1 MKETD
6 FNEAKESKEENID
19 VKELLFKYLIH
30 WPWFVGAV
38 VACLIAAWVYL
49 YMSTPVYN
57 ISATVLIKDDKK
69 GGSAGM
75 LSGLESLGLD
85 GMVSSSQN
93 IDNEIE
99 VLRSKTIVK
108 EVVEDLGLY
117 ISYTDE
123 DEFPSRNMYKTS
135 PVQVSLT
142 PTPQE
147 ADLLEEPMI
156 VEMTLQPQGSMDVTV
171 KIDDDEYQKHFEKL
185 PAVFPTDK
193 GTLAFFLTPDS
204 ISSSK
209 RILEETTASEKTTR
223 NITATINKPLAVAK
237 AYCKNMTI
245 EPTSKTT
252 SVAVISLKNSNV
264 QRGKDFIN
272 KLLEMYN
279 INTNNDKNEVAQ
291 KTAEFIN
298 ERISIISKELGS
310 TEKDLES
317 FKRGAGI
324 TDLTSDAQ
332 IALTGSAEYE
342 KKRVENQTQINLLQD
357 LQKYMQN
364 EGYEVLPSNIGLQ
377 DLNLAA
383 AINRYNEVLVERK
396 RLLRTSTENNPTIIN
411 LDTSI
416 SAMKENVQVSLDRV
430 LRGLFITKADLD
442 REANR
447 YSRRISEAP
456 GQERE
461 FVSIARQQEIKAG
474 LYLMLLQKREE
485 NAITLA
491 ATANNAKII
500 DDAIADDAPVSP
512 KRKMIYLIA
521 LVLGVGIPVGV
532 IYLLELTKFKIE
544 GRSDVEKLTSLP
556 IVGDIP
562 LTDEKQ
568 GAIAVFENQNNLM
581 SETFRNIRTNLQ
593 FMLEN
598 DKKVILVTS
607 TVSGE
612 GKSFISANLAISL
625 SLLGKKVVIVGLDI
639 RKPGLNKVFNIP
651 RKEVGI
657 TQYLANPEKN
667 LMDLV
672 QLSDVSKNL
681 YILPGGT
688 VPPNPTELLARD
700 GLDKAIETLKKN
712 FDYVILDTA
721 PVGMVTDTLLIGRVA
736 DLSVYVCRADYTH
749 KNEYTLINELAEKD
763 KLPSLCTVINGLDL
777 KKRKYGYYYGY
788 GKYGKYYGY
797 GKRYGYGYGY
807 GEQSHAKED

>member
-6 FNEAKESKEENID
+6 FNEAQESKEENID

-38 VACLIAAWVYL
+38 VACLIAAWIYL

-85 GMVSSSQN
+85 GMISSSQN

-99 VLRSKTIVK
+99 VLRSKTIAK

-123 DEFPSRNMYKTS
+123 DEFPSKNMYKTS
-135 PVQVSLT
+135 PVQVNL
-142 PTPQE
+142 TPQE

-156 VEMTLQPQGSMDVTV
+156 VEVMLQPQGSMDVTV

-204 ISSSK
+204 VLSSK
-209 RILEETTASEKTTR
+209 RTSEETTDSEKTIR

-237 AYCKNMTI
+237 VYCKNMTI

-264 QRGKDFIN
+264 ERGKDFIN

-357 LQKYMQN
+357 LQRYMQN

-377 DLNLAA
+377 DVNLAA
-383 AINRYNEVLVERK
+383 AINRYNDVLVERK

-430 LRGLFITKADLD
+430 LRGLYITKADLD

-512 KRKMIYLIA
+512 RSKITYLIA
-521 LVLGVGIPVGV
+521 LILGVGIPVGV

-544 GRSDVEKLTSLP
+544 GRADVEKLTSAP

-581 SETFRNIRTNLQ
+581 SETFRNVRTNLQ
-593 FMLEN
+593 FMLGN

-612 GKSFISANLAISL
+612 GKSFISGNLAISL

-639 RKPGLNKVFNIP
+639 RKPGLNKVFNISK
-651 RKEVGI
+651 REQGI

-700 GLDKAIETLKKN
+700 GLDKAIETLKEN

-736 DLSVYVCRADYTH
+736 DLSVYVCRADYTR
-749 KNEYTLINELAEKD
+749 KNEYTLINELID
-763 KLPSLCTVINGLDL
+763 GNKLPNLCTVINGLDL

-807 GEQSHAKED
+807 GETSDNKEK

>member
-6 FNEAKESKEENID
+6 FNEAQESKEENID

-30 WPWFVGAV
+30 WPWFVGTV
-38 VACLIAAWVYL
+38 VVCLIAAWVYL

-142 PTPQE
+142 PQE

-156 VEMTLQPQGSMDVTV
+156 VEMALQPQGSMDVNV
-171 KIDDDEYQKHFEKL
+171 KIGDDEYQKHFEKL
-185 PAVFPTDK
+185 PAVFPTER

-204 ISSSK
+204 VLSSK
-209 RILEETTASEKTTR
+209 RTLEETTDSEKTTR

-383 AINRYNEVLVERK
+383 AINRYNDVLVERK

-544 GRSDVEKLTSLP
+544 GRSDVEKLTSVP

-651 RKEVGI
+651 RKEIGI
-657 TQYLANPEKN
+657 TQYLANPENN

-736 DLSVYVCRADYTH
+736 DLSVYVCRADYTR
-749 KNEYTLINELAEKD
+749 KNEYTLINELID
-763 KLPSLCTVINGLDL
+763 GNKLPNLCTVINGLDL

-807 GEQSHAKED
+807 GETSDNKEK

>member
-49 YMSTPVYN
+49 HISTPVYN

-69 GGSAGM
+69 GGGAGM

-85 GMVSSSQN
+85 GMISSSQN

-99 VLRSKTIVK
+99 VLRSKTIAK

-117 ISYTDE
+117 ISYVDE
-123 DEFPSRNMYKTS
+123 DEFPSKNMYKTS

-142 PTPQE
+142 PQE
-147 ADLLEEPMI
+147 ADLLDKPM
-156 VEMTLQPQGSMDVTV
+156 VVKMALQPQGSINVNV
-171 KIDDDEYQKHFEKL
+171 KIGDDEYQKHFEKL
-185 PAVFPTDK
+185 PAVFPTNK
-193 GTLAFFLTPDS
+193 GTLAFFQTLDS
-204 ISSSK
+204 ILPSKKSSK
-209 RILEETTASEKTTR
+209 EIVGVERTVR
-223 NITATINKPLAVAK
+223 NITAVINKPLAVAK
-237 AYCKNMTI
+237 GYCGSMTI

-377 DLNLAA
+377 DVNLAA

-430 LRGLFITKADLD
+430 LRGLYITKADLD

-500 DDAIADDAPVSP
+500 DEAIADDAPVAPRS
-512 KRKMIYLIA
+512 KITYLIA
-521 LVLGVGIPVGV
+521 LILGVGIPVGV

-544 GRSDVEKLTSLP
+544 GRADVEKLTSAP

-581 SETFRNIRTNLQ
+581 SETFRNVRTNLQ
-593 FMLEN
+593 FMLGN
-598 DKKVILVTS
+598 GKKVILVTS

-612 GKSFISANLAISL
+612 GKSFISGNLAISL

-639 RKPGLNKVFNIP
+639 RKPGLNKVFNISK
-651 RKEVGI
+651 REQGI

-700 GLDKAIETLKKN
+700 GLDKAIETLKKI

-736 DLSVYVCRADYTH
+736 DLSVYVCRADYTR
-749 KNEYTLINELAEKD
+749 KNEYTLINELID
-763 KLPSLCTVINGLDL
+763 GNKLPNLCTVINGLDL

-807 GEQSHAKED
+807 GEQSAKEE

>member
-85 GMVSSSQN
+85 GMISSSQN

-117 ISYTDE
+117 ISYADK
-123 DEFPSRNMYKTS
+123 DEFPSKNLYKTS

-142 PTPQE
+142 PQE
-147 ADLLEEPMI
+147 ADLLDKPM
-156 VEMTLQPQGSMDVTV
+156 VVKMALQPQGSINVNV
-171 KIDDDEYQKHFEKL
+171 KIGDDEYQKHFEKL
-185 PAVFPTDK
+185 PAVFPTNK
-193 GTLAFFLTPDS
+193 GTLAFFQTLDS
-204 ISSSK
+204 ILPSKKSSK
-209 RILEETTASEKTTR
+209 EIVGVERTVR
-223 NITATINKPLAVAK
+223 NITAVINKPLAVAK
-237 AYCKNMTI
+237 GYCGSMTI

-383 AINRYNEVLVERK
+383 AINRYNDVLVERK

-442 REANR
+442 REASR

-512 KRKMIYLIA
+512 KGKMIYLVA

-544 GRSDVEKLTSLP
+544 GRSDVEKLTNVP

-625 SLLGKKVVIVGLDI
+625 SLLGKKVIIVGLDI

-672 QLSDVSKNL
+672 QPSDVSKNL

-700 GLDKAIETLKKN
+700 GLDKAIETLKKS

-749 KNEYTLINELAEKD
+749 KNEYTLINELAENN
-763 KLPSLCTVINGLDL
+763 KLPKLCTVINGLDL
-777 KKRKYGYYYGY
+777 KRRKYGYYYGY

-807 GEQSHAKED
+807 GEQTHDKE

>member
-6 FNEAKESKEENID
+6 FNEAQESKEENID

-30 WPWFVGAV
+30 WPWFVGTV

-85 GMVSSSQN
+85 GMISSSQN
-93 IDNEIE
+93 IDNEME

-117 ISYTDE
+117 ISYKDE
-123 DEFPSRNMYKTS
+123 DEFPSKNMYKTS

-142 PTPQE
+142 PQE
-147 ADLLEEPMI
+147 ADLLEKPMI
-156 VEMTLQPQGSMDVTV
+156 VEMILQPQGSLDVNV
-171 KIDDDEYQKHFEKL
+171 KIDDEEYQKHFEKL
-185 PAVFPTDK
+185 PAVFPTDR

-204 ISSSK
+204 VLSSK
-209 RILEETTASEKTTR
+209 KTLEETTDSEKTTR

-237 AYCKNMTI
+237 VYCKNMSI

-279 INTNNDKNEVAQ
+279 IKTNNDKNEVAQ

-298 ERISIISKELGS
+298 ERIGIISKELGS

-383 AINRYNEVLVERK
+383 AINRYNDVLVERK

-416 SAMKENVQVSLDRV
+416 GAMKENVQVSLDRV

-521 LVLGVGIPVGV
+521 LVLGVGIPIGV

-593 FMLEN
+593 FMLDN

-749 KNEYTLINELAEKD
+749 KNEYTLINELAENN

-777 KKRKYGYYYGY
+777 KRRKYGYYYGY

-807 GEQSHAKED
+807 GETSDNKEK

>member
-38 VACLIAAWVYL
+38 VACLIAAWDYL
-49 YMSTPVYN
+49 HISTPVYN

-69 GGSAGM
+69 GGGAGM

-85 GMVSSSQN
+85 GMISSSQN

-99 VLRSKTIVK
+99 VLRSKTIAK

-117 ISYTDE
+117 ISYVDE
-123 DEFPSRNMYKTS
+123 DEFPSKNMYKTS

-142 PTPQE
+142 PQE
-147 ADLLEEPMI
+147 ADLLDKPM
-156 VEMTLQPQGSMDVTV
+156 VVKMALQPQGSINVNV
-171 KIDDDEYQKHFEKL
+171 KIGDDEYQKHFEKL
-185 PAVFPTDK
+185 PAVFPTNK
-193 GTLAFFLTPDS
+193 GTLAFFQTLDS
-204 ISSSK
+204 ILPSKKSSK
-209 RILEETTASEKTTR
+209 EIVGVERTVR
-223 NITATINKPLAVAK
+223 NITAVINKPLAVAK
-237 AYCKNMTI
+237 GYCGSMTI

-377 DLNLAA
+377 DVNLAA

-442 REANR
+442 REASR

-512 KRKMIYLIA
+512 KGKMIYLVA

-544 GRSDVEKLTSLP
+544 GRSDVEKLTNVP

-625 SLLGKKVVIVGLDI
+625 SLLGKKVIIVGLDI

-672 QLSDVSKNL
+672 QPSDVSKNL

-700 GLDKAIETLKKN
+700 GLDKAIETLKKS

-749 KNEYTLINELAEKD
+749 KNEYTLINELAENN
-763 KLPSLCTVINGLDL
+763 KLPKLCTVINGLDL
-777 KKRKYGYYYGY
+777 KRRKYGYYYGY

-807 GEQSHAKED
+807 GEQTHDKE